1 VLGRKKDQTAPEVVP
16 QAQDAPASTI
26 SSADVET
33 AAGGVTSSG
42 KGRPTPRRRE
52 AESKNR
58 RPLVVNDPKAA
69 RAAQRKAN
77 AEARQRMNEAM
88 VTGDEKHL
96 PAQHRGE
103 QRRYI
108 RDYVDARW
116 SLGEF
121 FLPIAFVFVIATFVF
136 GNDARFA
143 LPLLLA
149 LYGLVGVAVVDAVLV
164 GRRIRKQLTAK
175 YGADRVQKGGVM
187 YAVLRSFQLR
197 PTRMPKP
204 QNKRGEY
211 PS

>member
-1 VLGRKKDQTAPEVVP
+1 MLGRKKDQTPQTVTPPESAVVEE
-16 QAQDAPASTI
+16 A
-26 SSADVET
+26 
-33 AAGGVTSSG
+33 G
-42 KGRPTPRRRE
+42 KGRPTPKRRE
-52 AESKNR
+52 AEAKNR
-58 RPLVVNDPKAA
+58 RPLVANDPKAA

-88 VTGDEKHL
+88 VTGEERYL

-121 FLPIAFVFVIATFVF
+121 FLPIAFVFVILTFVL
-136 GNDARFA
+136 GSDPRFA
-143 LPLLLA
+143 VPLLLG
-149 LYGLVGVAVVDAVLV
+149 LYGLVAVAVIDAIFV
-164 GRRIRKQLTAK
+164 GRRIRKQLAAK
-175 YGADRVQKGGVM
+175 YGPGGVQKGTIM

-204 QNKRGEY
+204 QNRRGQY
-211 PS
+211 PA

>member
-1 VLGRKKDQTAPEVVP
+1 MLGRKKDQTPEVVT
-16 QAQDAPASTI
+16 QAQDSPASTI
-26 SSADVET
+26 SPDDV
-33 AAGGVTSSG
+33 AAGVPAGS
-42 KGRPTPRRRE
+42 KGRPTPKRRE
-52 AESKNR
+52 AEAKNR

-77 AEARQRMNEAM
+77 AEARARMNEAM
-88 VTGDEKHL
+88 ITGEDRYM

-121 FLPIAFVFVIATFVF
+121 FLPIAFVFVILTFVL
-136 GNDARFA
+136 GNDPRFA
-143 LPLLLA
+143 LPLLLGLYA
-149 LYGLVGVAVVDAVLV
+149 LVAVAVVDAIFV
-164 GRRIRKQLTAK
+164 GRRIRKQLAAK
-175 YGADRVQKGGVM
+175 YGAENVQKGGIM

-204 QNKRGEY
+204 QNKRGQY
-211 PS
+211 PA

>member
-1 VLGRKKDQTAPEVVP
+1 MLGRKKDQTPEVVT

-26 SSADVET
+26 SSDDV
-33 AAGGVTSSG
+33 AAGG
-42 KGRPTPRRRE
+42 KGRPTPKRRE
-52 AESKNR
+52 AEAKNR
-58 RPLVVNDPKAA
+58 LPLVVNDPKAA

-77 AEARQRMNEAM
+77 AEARARMNEAM
-88 VTGDEKHL
+88 VTGEDKYL

-121 FLPIAFVFVIATFVF
+121 FLPIAFVFVILTFVL
-136 GNDARFA
+136 GNDPRFA
-143 LPLLLA
+143 LPLLLGLYA
-149 LYGLVGVAVVDAVLV
+149 LVAVAVVDAIFV
-164 GRRIRKQLTAK
+164 GRRIRKQLAAK
-175 YGADRVQKGGVM
+175 FGAEKVQKGTIM

-204 QNKRGEY
+204 QNRRGQY
-211 PS
+211 PA